1 MAAPALIPAER
12 RFWHVLPETDQAA
25 FLRRGITR
33 RFARGQSLMLEYQPG
48 ERVLLLREGRV
59 KVASISPVTGREVLL
74 AIREPGELVGE
85 QAAIDDEPRSAAVIA
100 LEPGEAVAIARAD
113 FLSFLE
119 GHPAAALAVMGAL
132 SRRLRDADAK
142 RVEFAALGTLA
153 RVAGRLLEL
162 VERFGVTDDE
172 TTLIALPLSQEEL
185 AGWTGAS
192 IESVGRA
199 LQTMRTL
206 EWIQTRR
213 REIRILDVEALR
225 RAVS

>member
-1 MAAPALIPAER
+1 MSILQALRQLASDIEQDQELINDNGPAQAKA
-12 RFWHVLPETDQAA
+12 RFDHADPVQPVDD
-25 FLRRGITR
+25 
-33 RFARGQSLMLEYQPG
+33 PG
-48 ERVLLLREGRV
+48 EITE
-59 KVASISPVTGREVLL
+59 S
-74 AIREPGELVGE
+74 EP
-85 QAAIDDEPRSAAVIA
+85 
-100 LEPGEAVAIARAD
+100 
-113 FLSFLE
+113 LE
-119 GHPAAALAVMGAL
+119 GHPAPALAVMGTL

-142 RVEFAALGTLA
+142 RVEFAPLGTLA